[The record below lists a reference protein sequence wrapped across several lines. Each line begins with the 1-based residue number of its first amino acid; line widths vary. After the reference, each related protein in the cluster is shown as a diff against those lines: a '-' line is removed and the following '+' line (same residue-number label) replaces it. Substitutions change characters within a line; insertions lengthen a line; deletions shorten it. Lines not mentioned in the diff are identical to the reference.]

1 MTLDEI
7 KEMAKVDLEIDKTDL
22 IGSSIDTPILS
33 NKYYC
38 ILIEQKKIMNLLEQK
53 LLILYKET
61 FEYYNGNADAE
72 VYIKRPLGKKILKG
86 EIEKYI
92 NADPIYQDLITKIK
106 KHEEKVKYLDFIVKQ
121 LNNRGFLI
129 KSIIDEKKFQNG
141 GY

>member
-7 KEMAKVDLEIDKTDL
+7 KEMAKVDLVIDKTDL
-22 IGSSIDTPILS
+22 IGSSIETPILS

-38 ILIEQKKIMNLLEQK
+38 ILIEQKKILNALEQK
-53 LLILYKET
+53 LLIVYKET
-61 FEYYNGNADAE
+61 FEYYNGSADAE

-86 EIEKYI
+86 EVEKYI

-106 KHEEKVKYLDFIVKQ
+106 NHEEKVKYLDFIVKQ
-121 LNNRGFLI
+121 LNSRGFTI
-129 KSIIDEKKFQNG
+129 KAIIEEKKFQNG